1 MGGSNVTFAG
11 KSLTKADEAR
21 RTRIHAGHCMA
32 CIQRGIDLRGQG
44 LVQWHH
50 TAGKKRHDLTCGLC
64 TWHHMAR
71 PFDGSHA
78 DMRTK
83 YGPSLA
89 EGSKPF
95 HAEFGSNAELLAR
108 QNDYLGENDGTEQ

>member
-1 MGGSNVTFAG
+1 MTFAG
-11 KSLTKADEAR
+11 KSLTKADLAR
-21 RTRIHAGHCMA
+21 RSAIHAGPCMA
-32 CIQRGIDLRGQG
+32 CIQLGIDLSGTG

-71 PFDGSHA
+71 PWPDRTHQF
-78 DMRTK
+78 MRDEV
-83 YGPSLA
+83 GPSLA

-95 HAEFGSNAELLAR
+95 HERFGSDAELLAR
-108 QNDYLGENDGTEQ
+108 QNELLGVVPVEAVA

>member
-1 MGGSNVTFAG
+1 MTFGG
-11 KSLTKADEAR
+11 KSLQKADLAR
-21 RTRIHAGHCMA
+21 REAIHAGHCMA
-32 CIQRGIDLRGQG
+32 CIQRGIDLRNSGA
-44 LVQWHH
+44 VQWHH

-64 TWHHMAR
+64 LWHHMAR
-71 PFDGSHA
+71 PFCGRTHA
-78 DMRTK
+78 QCRAY

-108 QNDYLGENDGTEQ
+108 QNEMLDH

>member
-1 MGGSNVTFAG
+1 MTFAG

-21 RTRIHAGHCMA
+21 RTAIHAGHCMA
-32 CIQRGIDLRGQG
+32 CYQRGIDLRGQG

-50 TAGKKRHDLTCGLC
+50 MAGKKRHDLTCGLC
-64 TWHHMAR
+64 VWHHQGY
-71 PFDGSHA
+71 PFAFHTHDEMRA
-78 DMRTK
+78 D

-95 HAEFGSNAELLAR
+95 HAAFGSNAELLAL
-108 QNDYLGENDGTEQ
+108 QNEFLRAA